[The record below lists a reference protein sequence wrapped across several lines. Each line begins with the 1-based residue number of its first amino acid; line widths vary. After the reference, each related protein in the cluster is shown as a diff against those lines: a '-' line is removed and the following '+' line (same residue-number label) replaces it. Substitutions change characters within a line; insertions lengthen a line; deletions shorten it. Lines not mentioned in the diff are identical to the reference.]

1 MTAIRR
7 LVVATLL
14 AVWCFP
20 AVSMARPATAAP
32 APLAAAP
39 ASPAP
44 APSAENS
51 GRETGTLAAR
61 EAQARELQ
69 DFKGGRVYVV
79 LGSSVIVVV
88 LVVLLI
94 LLLV

>member
-1 MTAIRR
+1 MTAIRQV
-7 LVVATLL
+7 VVATLL
-14 AVWCFP
+14 AIWCFP
-20 AVSMARPATAAP
+20 AASMASPPPRAPAPLTAQATSPVPATAAETS
-32 APLAAAP
+32 ATESGALA
-39 ASPAP
+39 SRE
-44 APSAENS
+44 EN
-51 GRETGTLAAR
+51 AK
-61 EAQARELQ
+61 QLQ